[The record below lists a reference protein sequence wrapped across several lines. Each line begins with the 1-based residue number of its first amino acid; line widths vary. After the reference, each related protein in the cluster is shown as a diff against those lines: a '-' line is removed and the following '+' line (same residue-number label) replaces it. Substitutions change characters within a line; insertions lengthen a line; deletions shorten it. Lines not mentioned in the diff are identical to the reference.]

1 MVSNAKHSPTP
12 WSRSYSGVLDADGL
26 VVCVCQRDSLH
37 GMDDDETAKADA
49 ALIVEAVRE
58 HIARHRMIDV
68 ETYDY
73 IYRERD
79 KLRDLVR
86 RMMPCVKERA
96 EEWIR
101 ETDNP
106 MGSSC
111 GRMWR
116 ETASKEAARL
126 SALLAEAKEAVGEEG
141 GDGGR

>member
-1 MVSNAKHSPTP
+1 MTMNNKLIQWPRAKYWDKCWNPVIGCRPCSP
-12 WSRSYSGVLDADGL
+12 A
-26 VVCVCQRDSLH
+26 C
-37 GMDDDETAKADA
+37 
-49 ALIVEAVRE
+49 E
-58 HIARHRMIDV
+58 HCYAR
-68 ETYDY
+68 

-116 ETASKEAARL
+116 EAAAKEAVRL
-126 SALLAEAKEAVGEEG
+126 SAPLREAKEALGE
-141 GDGGR
+141 RRP